1 MSSSTNDNKQT
12 GQVRSPQHL
21 AHVVLRSPNFKASV
35 AFYKAFLGG
44 HASYENEMLSF
55 ITYDH
60 EHHRIAIAN
69 VPSSAPKNRNSAG
82 LEHIAFGYD
91 KLEDLLVAYKQRK
104 ALGMDPIWC
113 TNHGVTLSMYY
124 QDPDGNQLET
134 QVDAFETVEEAN
146 AFMDSEEFAENPI
159 GVDFDPEEIIRRFK
173 SGESTAAI
181 LKRERQG
188 ARNFDSVLNKTI
200 PAPDLRE
207 FYPPVPDVEL

>member
-1 MSSSTNDNKQT
+1 MSSSTKDNKPT
-12 GQVRSPQHL
+12 GKVRSPQHL

-35 AFYKAFLGG
+35 AFYKAFFGG
-44 HASYENEMLSF
+44 RASYENKFISF

-69 VPSSAPKNRNSAG
+69 VPHSTPNDRKAAG
-82 LEHIAFGYD
+82 LEHIAFTYD
-91 KLEDLLVAYKQRK
+91 SLEDLLVAYKQRK
-104 ALGMDPIWC
+104 AIGMEPIWC

-134 QVDAFETVEEAN
+134 QVDVFDTVEETN

-173 SGESTAAI
+173 SGEPAASI

-188 ARNFDSVLNKTI
+188 LEISRVLRAGLSPRLTFANLT
-200 PAPDLRE
+200 PRCLM
-207 FYPPVPDVEL
+207 